1 MLRRLVEE
9 QKTPSKLAMY
19 KLQVIEERLAVERLI
34 LPEQLLPIQAQ
45 RSPRDRPQ
53 SGGYSPESKLIYAPE
68 AIRFVISTASSN
80 AAVA

>member
-1 MLRRLVEE
+1 LDFILVVA
-9 QKTPSKLAMY
+9 TGLWS
-19 KLQVIEERLAVERLI
+19 V
-34 LPEQLLPIQAQ
+34 QAQ
-45 RSPRDRPQ
+45 FSPRDRQQ